1 MNRIGDPSQ
10 VRASKPALELLL
22 HHRAALARS
31 CALNCN
37 VFGRY
42 NSSSSAIEILIRFPL
57 FALVFFVGWFFL
69 VAARAWRKLLG
80 HFFFLVAAGAWRKLL
95 GLSCHVAR
103 TLAVAAGRV
112 QTLLNAGDAQA
123 VAAGRAH
130 AMKAGRAQSLLPT
143 GDA

>member
-1 MNRIGDPSQ
+1 VHG
-10 VRASKPALELLL
+10 AS
-22 HHRAALARS
+22 
-31 CALNCN
+31 CWD
-37 VFGRY
+37 
-42 NSSSSAIEILIRFPL
+42 I
-57 FALVFFVGWFFL
+57 
-69 VAARAWRKLLG
+69 
-80 HFFFLVAAGAWRKLL
+80 FFLVAAGAWRKLL

-130 AMKAGRAQSLLPT
+130 AHAMKAGRAQSLLPT